1 MTATRRRRGRRCT
14 PLFVRERRD
23 AEPYDEADAA
33 DEDAPP
39 ASAEPPSIWAP
50 SIWEG
55 ARVAERKRGLVY
67 SSPRTEIAEAPS
79 SSLRC
84 CAACFHGGGLS
95 LWSGSQTGPALAMKG
110 KLRWEREAE
119 TASCS
124 RWSNRGRETGELAL
138 ENNCELRAFL
148 ITLLPLLQ
156 NCSERYTNS
165 NSI

>member
-1 MTATRRRRGRRCT
+1 MRTPRRPPPSRRQYGPR
-14 PLFVRERRD
+14 PYGKGPAWPRER
-23 AEPYDEADAA
+23 
-33 DEDAPP
+33 
-39 ASAEPPSIWAP
+39 
-50 SIWEG
+50 EG
-55 ARVAERKRGLVY
+55 WFTLHRGLKSRRLLPLLCVVV
-67 SSPRTEIAEAPS
+67 
-79 SSLRC
+79 LRVSTVGVC
-84 CAACFHGGGLS
+84 RS
-95 LWSGSQTGPALAMKG
+95 GPALAMKG